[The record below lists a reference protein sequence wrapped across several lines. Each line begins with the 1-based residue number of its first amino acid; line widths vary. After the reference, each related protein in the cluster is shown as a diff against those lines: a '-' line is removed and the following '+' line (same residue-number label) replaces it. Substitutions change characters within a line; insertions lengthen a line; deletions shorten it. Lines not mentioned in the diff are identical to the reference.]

1 MAKLNNVVVTGAA
14 RFLAD
19 VYFSGNVTLNGK
31 VSSTTVE
38 ATDKLKIPVV
48 SSDPSSP
55 EVGQMWINTSA

>member
-19 VYFSGNVTLNGK
+19 VYFSGNVILNGK
-31 VSSTTVE
+31 VSATTVE

>member
-19 VYFSGNVTLNGK
+19 VYFSGNVTLNGT
-31 VSSTTVE
+31 VSANTVV
-38 ATDKLKIPVV
+38 ATDTLKIPVL

-55 EVGQMWINTSA
+55 QTGQMWINTSA

>member
-19 VYFSGNVTLNGK
+19 VYFSGNVTLSGK
-31 VSSTTVE
+31 VSATTVE
-38 ATDKLKIPVV
+38 AKDKLKIPVV

>member
-31 VSSTTVE
+31 VSATTVE
-38 ATDKLKIPVV
+38 ATNKLKIPVV